1 MSSTNDKDGRA
12 PPRPGE
18 PAGRH
23 EPRMDKWMRVL
34 QGMRTM
40 KDKDEVERAVVA
52 ERAADWY
59 VHNKS
64 GMTTAEREA
73 FAKWVTASPLH
84 IREFLEVESVAH
96 RLRTLGPGDFDVDE
110 LIKRARDDTTDN
122 VQPLRPKQEGQENV
136 QPLRAR
142 VTTRPA
148 VRWLAAAASVAALGV
163 LGFFVWSAWTAQH
176 ERLVEGETPN
186 AQSAVTQLAFA
197 TRHGQQ
203 STERLPDGSVLHL
216 NTDTAVSVRYSAS
229 RRELVLLH
237 GQAVFEVVHDP
248 RRLFTVTAG
257 SAEVTDV
264 GTKFDVDLEHD
275 ATVVTVVEG
284 LVEVAPAPGPASVPR
299 APPRSVKL
307 SANQQLSVSSA
318 EEWPTTPKTVDA
330 QRTTAWLRRQIVF
343 EHQPLEAVA
352 AEFNRYTATPIEIVT
367 PSLRELQISGVF
379 STDDPEAFI
388 AFLRSLDGVDVKV
401 TATRVVVQGKPAAS
415 KRGH

>member
-1 MSSTNDKDGRA
+1 MNSTNGKDDGARA
-12 PPRPGE
+12 RPDE
-18 PAGRH
+18 RNSDP
-23 EPRMDKWMRVL
+23 MRS
-34 QGMRTM
+34 M
-40 KDKDEVERAVVA
+40 KDNDAAERAVIA

-59 VHNKS
+59 VRRKS
-64 GMTTAEREA
+64 QMTAAEREA
-73 FAKWVTASPLH
+73 FAKWVGTSRLH
-84 IREFLEVESVAH
+84 LQEFLVVESVAH

-122 VQPLRPKQEGQENV
+122 VQPLRPKQEGRENL
-136 QPLRAR
+136 QPLRPR

-148 VRWLAAAASVAALGV
+148 VRWLAAAASLAALGV
-163 LGFFVWSAWTAQH
+163 LGFFVWSAWNAQH
-176 ERLVEGETPN
+176 ERLAQGPSPN
-186 AQSAVTQLAFA
+186 AASAVTQLAFA

-229 RRELVLLH
+229 RRDLVLLH

-248 RRLFTVTAG
+248 QRLFTVTAG

-284 LVEVAPAPGPASVPR
+284 LVEVAPAPGVASAPSSPR
-299 APPRSVKL
+299 QRSVKL

-318 EEWPTTPKTVDA
+318 EEWPSTPRTVDA

-343 EHQPLEAVA
+343 EHQPLERVA
-352 AEFNRYTATPIEIVT
+352 AEFNRYTSVPIEIVT

-401 TATRVVVQGKPAAS
+401 TATRVVVEGKPPAS
-415 KRGH
+415 KRAH